1 MHIPVLGMQIRRA
14 VHKGTKLIV
23 VDPRD
28 IDLAHAADVHLK
40 LTPGTNVA
48 FANGMMNIILSEGLE
63 DRKFIDERTENFEEM
78 KKVIEKYPAEKV
90 AEICHVDVDKLIE
103 AAKMYASA
111 KMQPLS
117 TVWVLQSIIPVQR
130 ALCLSPIWQ

>member
-1 MHIPVLGMQIRRA
+1 MQIRRA

-78 KKVIEKYPAEKV
+78 KKVIDKYPAEKV

-103 AAKMYASA
+103 LPRCMQAQ

-117 TVWVLQSIIPVQR
+117 TVWDVTEHHTGTE

>member
-1 MHIPVLGMQIRRA
+1 MQIRRA

-28 IDLAHAADVHLK
+28 IDLAHRADVHLK

-63 DRKFIDERTENFEEM
+63 DRKFIEERPRTSR
-78 KKVIEKYPAEKV
+78 K
-90 AEICHVDVDKLIE
+90 
-103 AAKMYASA
+103 
-111 KMQPLS
+111 
-117 TVWVLQSIIPVQR
+117 
-130 ALCLSPIWQ
+130 

>member
-1 MHIPVLGMQIRRA
+1 MTNTIADITQDSDLIMLVGSNPEHAHPVLGMQIRRA

-63 DRKFIDERTENFEEM
+63 DRKFIEERTENFEEM
-78 KKVIEKYPAEKV
+78 KKVVDKYPAEKV

-103 AAKMYASA
+103 AARM
-111 KMQPLS
+111 
-117 TVWVLQSIIPVQR
+117 
-130 ALCLSPIWQ
+130 

>member
-40 LTPGTNVA
+40 LTP
-48 FANGMMNIILSEGLE
+48 
-63 DRKFIDERTENFEEM
+63 
-78 KKVIEKYPAEKV
+78 
-90 AEICHVDVDKLIE
+90 
-103 AAKMYASA
+103 
-111 KMQPLS
+111 
-117 TVWVLQSIIPVQR
+117 VQT
-130 ALCLSPIWQ
+130 